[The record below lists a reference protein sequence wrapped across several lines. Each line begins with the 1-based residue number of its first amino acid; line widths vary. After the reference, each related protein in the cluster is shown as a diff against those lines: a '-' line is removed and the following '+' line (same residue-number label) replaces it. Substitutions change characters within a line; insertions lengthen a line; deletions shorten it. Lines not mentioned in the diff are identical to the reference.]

1 VSEGTFGE
9 HSFTRLPEQTSE
21 RLRARVRELA
31 AILVQT
37 PTPSGN
43 EAALYPFLTGV
54 LQACGFRVERQMTSL
69 GRENLVA
76 RRGQSTLLFSAHV
89 DTYPAY
95 THPEPYR
102 LRQENDRLIGRGVAD
117 CKGQIAALLC
127 AVELVEAPC
136 QIAFV
141 VDEERTALGSR
152 EVRVEAEGAI
162 VLEPTELRPVIAHA
176 GAIELEVT
184 VYGRAAHGSAP
195 HCGENA
201 VLKAMRAIEEIGRLP
216 FLSQTHPL
224 FPPAPWVTLGKIE
237 GGFDTMVVPN
247 RCSFQMDIRVLPGVS
262 IREACEQLF
271 ALAAQLGA
279 ELTILDVSEPS
290 EVAADHPL
298 VRALQTAHEV
308 IVGERPTPCGYYS
321 FTDATHYLQRGL
333 PAVVYGAG
341 SLGVAH
347 SDYEW
352 VSLRELEIAAR
363 VFAHVIAHWA

>member
-1 VSEGTFGE
+1 MKGDV
-9 HSFTRLPEQTSE
+9 LLE
-21 RLRARVRELA
+21 RAWATLRARVRELA
-31 AILVQT
+31 AVLVET

-54 LQACGFRVERQMTSL
+54 LQACGFHVERQMTSL

-76 RRGQSTLLFSAHV
+76 RRGRSTLLFSAHV

-102 LRQENDRLIGRGVAD
+102 LRQENDRLIGRGVVD
-117 CKGQIAALLC
+117 CKGQIAALLG
-127 AVELVEAPC
+127 AVELVDAPC

-152 EVRVEAEGAI
+152 EVQVEAEGVI

-195 HCGENA
+195 QCGENA
-201 VLKAMRAIEEIGRLP
+201 ILKAMRVIEEIAHLP
-216 FLSQTHPL
+216 FLGQTHPL

-237 GGFDTMVVPN
+237 GGLDTMVVPN
-247 RCSFQMDIRVLPGVS
+247 RCTFQMDVRVLPGVS
-262 IREACEQLF
+262 IGTACEQLF
-271 ALAAQLGA
+271 DLAARHGA

-290 EVAADHPL
+290 EVDAQQKI
-298 VRALQTAHEV
+298 VRALMAAHEA
-308 IVGERPTPCGYYS
+308 ITGGRPTPCGYYS
-321 FTDATHYLQRGL
+321 FTDATHYLQRGF

-347 SDYEW
+347 SDHEW
-352 VSLRELEIAAR
+352 VALEELEIAAR
-363 VFAHVIAHWA
+363 VFAHVIAHWS

>member
-1 VSEGTFGE
+1 MGGVLSKRALAT
-9 HSFTRLPEQTSE
+9 
-21 RLRARVRELA
+21 LRARMRELA
-31 AILVQT
+31 AALVQT

-54 LQACGFRVERQMTSL
+54 LQACGFHVERQMTSL

-76 RRGQSTLLFSAHV
+76 RRGRSTLLFSAHV

-102 LRQENDRLIGRGVAD
+102 LREENGRLIGRGVVD
-117 CKGQIAALLC
+117 CKGQIAALLS
-127 AVELVEAPC
+127 AVELVDAPC

-152 EVRVEAEGAI
+152 EVQVEAEGVI

-176 GAIELEVT
+176 GAIELEVA
-184 VYGRAAHGSAP
+184 VYGRAAHGRTP

-201 VLKAMRAIEEIGRLP
+201 VLKAMRVIEEIARLP
-216 FLSQTHPL
+216 FLAQTHPL
-224 FPPAPWVTLGKIE
+224 FPPVPWVTLGKIE

-247 RCSFQMDIRVLPGVS
+247 RCTFQMDVRVLPGVS
-262 IREACEQLF
+262 IRTACEQLF
-271 ALAAQLGA
+271 ALAAQHGA

-290 EVAADHPL
+290 EMDAQHRV
-298 VRALQTAHEV
+298 VRALMAAHEA
-308 IVGERPTPCGYYS
+308 ITGERPTPCGYYS
-321 FTDATHYLQRGL
+321 FTDATHYLQRGF

-347 SDYEW
+347 SDHEW
-352 VSLRELEIAAR
+352 VALDELEIAAR
-363 VFAHVIAHWA
+363 VFAHVIAHWS

>member
-1 VSEGTFGE
+1 MGGVLSKRALAT
-9 HSFTRLPEQTSE
+9 
-21 RLRARVRELA
+21 LRARMRELA
-31 AILVQT
+31 AALVQT

-54 LQACGFRVERQMTSL
+54 LQACGFHVERQMTSL

-76 RRGQSTLLFSAHV
+76 RRGRSTLLFSAHV

-152 EVRVEAEGAI
+152 EVQVEAEGVI

-176 GAIELEVT
+176 GAIELEVA
-184 VYGRAAHGSAP
+184 VYGRAAHGSTP

-201 VLKAMRAIEEIGRLP
+201 VLKAMRVIEEIARLP
-216 FLSQTHPL
+216 FLAQTHPL
-224 FPPAPWVTLGKIE
+224 FPPVPWVTLGKIE

-247 RCSFQMDIRVLPGVS
+247 RCTFQMDVRVLPGVS
-262 IREACEQLF
+262 IRTACEQLF
-271 ALAAQLGA
+271 ALAAQHGA

-290 EVAADHPL
+290 EMDAQHRV
-298 VRALQTAHEV
+298 VRALMAAHEA
-308 IVGERPTPCGYYS
+308 ITGERPTPCGYYS
-321 FTDATHYLQRGL
+321 FTDATHYLQRGF

-347 SDYEW
+347 SDHEW
-352 VSLRELEIAAR
+352 VALDELEIAAR
-363 VFAHVIAHWA
+363 VFAHVIAHWS

>member
-1 VSEGTFGE
+1 MGGVLSKRALAT
-9 HSFTRLPEQTSE
+9 
-21 RLRARVRELA
+21 LRARMRELA
-31 AILVQT
+31 AALVQT

-54 LQACGFRVERQMTSL
+54 LQACGFHVERQMTSL

-76 RRGQSTLLFSAHV
+76 RRGRSTLLFSAHV

-102 LRQENDRLIGRGVAD
+102 LREENGRLIGRGVVD
-117 CKGQIAALLC
+117 CKGQIAALLS
-127 AVELVEAPC
+127 AVELVDAPC

-152 EVRVEAEGAI
+152 EVQVEAEGVI

-176 GAIELEVT
+176 GAIELEVA
-184 VYGRAAHGSAP
+184 VYGRAAHGSTP

-201 VLKAMRAIEEIGRLP
+201 VLKAMRVIEEIARLP
-216 FLSQTHPL
+216 FLAQTHPL
-224 FPPAPWVTLGKIE
+224 FPPVPWVTLGKIE

-247 RCSFQMDIRVLPGVS
+247 RCTFQMDVRVLPGVS
-262 IREACEQLF
+262 IRTACEQLF
-271 ALAAQLGA
+271 ALAAQHGA

-290 EVAADHPL
+290 EMDAQHRV
-298 VRALQTAHEV
+298 VRALMAAHEA
-308 IVGERPTPCGYYS
+308 ITGERPTPCGYYS
-321 FTDATHYLQRGL
+321 FTDATHYLQRGF

-347 SDYEW
+347 SDHEW
-352 VSLRELEIAAR
+352 VALDELEIAAR
-363 VFAHVIAHWA
+363 VFAHVIAHWS

>member
-1 VSEGTFGE
+1 MSGGAFRERQCWCPSEV
-9 HSFTRLPEQTSE
+9 
-21 RLRARVRELA
+21 LRARVRELTA
-31 AILVQT
+31 VLVET

-76 RRGQSTLLFSAHV
+76 WRGRSTLLFSAHV

-102 LRQENDRLIGRGVAD
+102 LRQEDDRLIGRGVVD

-152 EVRVEAEGAI
+152 EVRVDAEGAI

-201 VLKAMRAIEEIGRLP
+201 VLKALRMIEEIERLP
-216 FLSQTHPL
+216 FLQQAHPL

-262 IREACEQLF
+262 IHAACEQLF
-271 ALAAQLGA
+271 ALAAQHGA

-290 EVAADHPL
+290 EVSAQHP
-298 VRALQTAHEV
+298 VAQAVVSAHEAV
-308 IVGERPTPCGYYS
+308 VGQRPTPCGYYS

-352 VSLRELEIAAR
+352 VSLGELEIAAR
-363 VFAHVIAHWA
+363 VFAQLIAHWA

>member
-1 VSEGTFGE
+1 MTGE
-9 HSFTRLPEQTSE
+9 AFSRSLATA
-21 RLRARVRELA
+21 LRARVRELA
-31 AILVQT
+31 AVLVQT

-54 LQACGFRVERQMTSL
+54 LQACGFQVERQMTSL

-76 RRGQSTLLFSAHV
+76 RRGRSRLLFSAHV

-102 LRQENDRLIGRGVAD
+102 LREEDGRLIGRGVAD
-117 CKGQIAALLC
+117 CKGQIAALLS
-127 AVELVEAPC
+127 AVEMVDAPC
-136 QIAFV
+136 QIALV

-152 EVRVEAEGAI
+152 EVRVEADGVI
-162 VLEPTELRPVIAHA
+162 VLEPTDLRPVVAHA

-184 VYGRAAHGSAP
+184 VYGRAAHGSTP
-195 HCGENA
+195 QCGENA
-201 VLKAMRAIEEIGRLP
+201 VLKAMRMIEEIARLP
-216 FLSQTHPL
+216 FLEQRHPL

-247 RCSFQMDIRVLPGVS
+247 RCTFQMDVRVLPGVS
-262 IREACEQLF
+262 IRAACEQLF
-271 ALAAQLGA
+271 ALAAQYGA

-290 EVAADHPL
+290 EVDAQQAI
-298 VRALQTAHEV
+298 VRALVAAHEA
-308 IVGERPTPCGYYS
+308 ITGQRPTPCGYYS

-347 SDYEW
+347 SDHEW
-352 VSLRELEIAAR
+352 VALEELEIAAR
-363 VFAHVIAHWA
+363 VFAHVIAHWS

>member
-1 VSEGTFGE
+1 MSGDVLVERAGT
-9 HSFTRLPEQTSE
+9 T
-21 RLRARVRELA
+21 LRARVRELA
-31 AILVQT
+31 AVLVET

-89 DTYPAY
+89 DTYPAH

-102 LRQENDRLIGRGVAD
+102 LRQEDDRLIGRGVVD
-117 CKGQIAALLC
+117 CKGQIAALLG
-127 AVELVEAPC
+127 AVELVDAPC

-152 EVRVEAEGAI
+152 EVQVDAEGVI

-201 VLKAMRAIEEIGRLP
+201 ILKAMQVIEEIARLP
-216 FLSQTHPL
+216 FLGQAHPL

-237 GGFDTMVVPN
+237 GGLDTMVVPN
-247 RCSFQMDIRVLPGVS
+247 RCTFQMDVRVLPGVS
-262 IREACEQLF
+262 IRTACEQLF
-271 ALAAQLGA
+271 ALAAQHGA

-290 EVAADHPL
+290 EVDARHAV
-298 VRALQTAHEV
+298 VRALMAAHEA
-308 IVGERPTPCGYYS
+308 ITGEHPTPCGYYS
-321 FTDATHYLQRGL
+321 FTDATHYLQRGF

-347 SDYEW
+347 SDHEW
-352 VSLRELEIAAR
+352 VALEELEIAAR
-363 VFAHVIAHWA
+363 VFAHVIAHWS

>member
-1 VSEGTFGE
+1 MGGVLSKRALAT
-9 HSFTRLPEQTSE
+9 
-21 RLRARVRELA
+21 LRARMRELA
-31 AILVQT
+31 AALVQT

-43 EAALYPFLTGV
+43 EAALYPFLTCV
-54 LQACGFRVERQMTSL
+54 LQACGFHVERQMTSL

-76 RRGQSTLLFSAHV
+76 RRGRSTLLFSAHV

-102 LRQENDRLIGRGVAD
+102 LREENGRLIGRGVVD
-117 CKGQIAALLC
+117 CKGQIAALLS
-127 AVELVEAPC
+127 AVELVDAPC

-152 EVRVEAEGAI
+152 EVQVEAEGVI

-176 GAIELEVT
+176 GAIELEVA
-184 VYGRAAHGSAP
+184 VYGRAAHGSTP

-201 VLKAMRAIEEIGRLP
+201 VLKAMRVIEEIARLP
-216 FLSQTHPL
+216 FLAQTHPL
-224 FPPAPWVTLGKIE
+224 FPPVPWVTLGKIE

-247 RCSFQMDIRVLPGVS
+247 RCTFQMDVRVLPGVS
-262 IREACEQLF
+262 IRTACEQLF
-271 ALAAQLGA
+271 ALAAQHGA

-290 EVAADHPL
+290 EMDAQHRV
-298 VRALQTAHEV
+298 VRALMAAHEA
-308 IVGERPTPCGYYS
+308 ITGERPTPCGYYS
-321 FTDATHYLQRGL
+321 FTDATHYLQRGF

-347 SDYEW
+347 SDHEW
-352 VSLRELEIAAR
+352 VALDELEIAAR
-363 VFAHVIAHWA
+363 VFAHVIAHWS